1 MRFWQENGTN
11 RTDTPYKKERTPMPI
26 LYILRGAPGTGKT
39 ALAAALHEA
48 LHCPWFE
55 FGWIPEFRYLN
66 PHTEITYEEECAL
79 STENLILV
87 VKNYFAHGFASV
99 IVSDLEDERIP
110 AFARAFD
117 GNADVR
123 ILTLDCDDETRTNR
137 ILTRDNGN
145 GYRDTDAAAEIAE
158 RIRTVPYDGEL
169 RLDSQTM
176 TPDVLCNLVLLPQNR

>member
-1 MRFWQENGTN
+1 
-11 RTDTPYKKERTPMPI
+11 MPT

-39 ALAAALHEA
+39 SLAAELHKT

-55 FGWIPEFRYLN
+55 FGWIPEFRNLN
-66 PHTEITYEEECAL
+66 PHTEISYEDEVAL

-87 VKNYFAHGFASV
+87 TKNYFAHGFEAV

-110 AFARAFD
+110 DFADAFS
-117 GNADVR
+117 GIADVR

-145 GYRDTDAAAEIAE
+145 EYRDTASAQKIAE
-158 RIRTVPYDGEL
+158 KIRRTPLIGEQ
-169 RLDSQTM
+169 RLDSGSM
-176 TPDVLCNLVLLPQNR
+176 TAEELCECVFCR

>member
-1 MRFWQENGTN
+1 
-11 RTDTPYKKERTPMPI
+11 MPN

-39 ALAAALHEA
+39 SLAAELHKT

-55 FGWIPEFRYLN
+55 FGWIPEFRQRN
-66 PHTEITYEEECAL
+66 PHTEISYEEECSL

-110 AFARAFD
+110 DFADAFS
-117 GNADVR
+117 GIADVR

-145 GYRDTDAAAEIAE
+145 EYRDTAAAEKIAK
-158 RIRTVPYDGEL
+158 RIRTIPYDDEL
-169 RLDSQTM
+169 RLDSGNM
-176 TPDVLCNLVLLPQNR
+176 TPEEICKSVLLAQNR

>member
-1 MRFWQENGTN
+1 MS
-11 RTDTPYKKERTPMPI
+11 I

-39 ALAAALHEA
+39 ALAAELHKT

-55 FGWIPEFRYLN
+55 FGWIPEFRHLN
-66 PHTEITYEEECAL
+66 PHTELSYEDECTL

-110 AFARAFD
+110 AFADAFT
-117 GNADVR
+117 GTADVR
-123 ILTLDCDDETRTNR
+123 ILTLDCDDDIRTNR

-145 GYRDTDAAAEIAE
+145 EYRDTEAAAEIAE
-158 RIRTVPYDGEL
+158 KIRRTPYTGERRFDSGMMTAEEICRRIPL
-169 RLDSQTM
+169 
-176 TPDVLCNLVLLPQNR
+176 

>member
-1 MRFWQENGTN
+1 
-11 RTDTPYKKERTPMPI
+11 MPT

-39 ALAAALHEA
+39 SLAAELHKT

-55 FGWIPEFRYLN
+55 FGWIPEFRNLN
-66 PHTEITYEEECAL
+66 PHTEISYEDEVAL

-87 VKNYFAHGFASV
+87 SKNYFAHGYETV

-110 AFARAFD
+110 AFADAFHD
-117 GNADVR
+117 IADVR

-145 GYRDTDAAAEIAE
+145 EYRDTEAAAEIAE
-158 RIRTVPYDGEL
+158 KIRRTPYTDERRIDSGNMTTEEL
-169 RLDSQTM
+169 CKS
-176 TPDVLCNLVLLPQNR
+176 VLLAQNR

>member
-1 MRFWQENGTN
+1 
-11 RTDTPYKKERTPMPI
+11 MPT

-39 ALAAALHEA
+39 SLAAELHKT

-55 FGWIPEFRYLN
+55 FGWIPEFRNLN
-66 PHTEITYEEECAL
+66 PHTEISYEDEVAL

-87 VKNYFAHGFASV
+87 TKNYFAHGFEAV

-110 AFARAFD
+110 DFADAFHD
-117 GNADVR
+117 IADVR

-145 GYRDTDAAAEIAE
+145 EYRDTEAAAEIAE
-158 RIRTVPYDGEL
+158 KIRRTPFAGEM
-169 RLDSQTM
+169 RLDSGKM
-176 TPDVLCNLVLLPQNR
+176 TPEEICKSVLLVQNR